1 MIDFLE
7 GQLVDKGVHSAD
19 DAYFVISV
27 SGVGYK
33 VLTSLPSLSQHQPSK
48 ADGSVK
54 LYTSLIVR
62 EDAMQLVGFWQ
73 RDERQCFE
81 MLIKASG
88 VGIKSALSLMSALS
102 VSDLTVAIMTG
113 DHKQLTIAKGIG
125 PKVAQRI
132 ALELKDKMQAWRKT
146 MLEIDASGFG
156 PEDSLQTNSGSMGG
170 VLEEVETV
178 LMSLGYTPHETFS
191 ALKQCQ
197 DTYGSPPTKPS
208 SELLQFALKWLATHA
223 ILSS

>member
-1 MIDFLE
+1 
-7 GQLVDKGVHSAD
+7 
-19 DAYFVISV
+19 
-27 SGVGYK
+27 
-33 VLTSLPSLSQHQPSK
+33 
-48 ADGSVK
+48 
-54 LYTSLIVR
+54 
-62 EDAMQLVGFWQ
+62 
-73 RDERQCFE
+73 

-88 VGIKSALSLMSALS
+88 VGIKSALALMSALS

-113 DHKQLTIAKGIG
+113 DHKRLTIAKGIG

-146 MLEIDASGFG
+146 MLESDASGFG
-156 PEDSLQTNSGSMGG
+156 PEDSLHTNSGSMGG

-197 DTYGSPPTKPS
+197 DSFGSPPAKAS

-223 ILSS
+223 VLSG

>member
-7 GQLVDKGVHSAD
+7 GQLVDKGLHSAD
-19 DAYFVISV
+19 DAYFVICV
-27 SGVGYK
+27 GGVGYK
-33 VLTSLPSLSQHQPSK
+33 VLTSLPSLSQQQDK
-48 ADGSVK
+48 TETVK

-113 DHKQLTIAKGIG
+113 DYKRLTIAKGIG

-146 MLEIDASGFG
+146 MLENDASGFG
-156 PEDSLQTNSGSMGG
+156 LEDSMSTSSSSMGG
-170 VLEEVETV
+170 IWEEVETV

-197 DTYGSPPTKPS
+197 DAFGSSPIKPS
-208 SELLQFALKWLATHA
+208 SELLQFALKWLSTHA
-223 ILSS
+223 LLSGS